1 MSPVLQADQIT
12 YGYPQGQVALNNI
25 SFSIPNKAKIAIIG
39 ANGAGKSTLLLT
51 LNGMIKPTSGM
62 VKYHGE
68 PLNYSRT
75 SLREIRR
82 RVGFVFQDPDRQ
94 IIAPTVWQDVAFGP
108 VNLGFSGEK
117 LHESVTTALHQVGLE
132 GFERRPPHMLS
143 GGEKKR
149 VAIAGILAMDPEVL
163 ILDEPTSMLDPA
175 GSEDIMDLL
184 EELHHQG
191 KTIIIST
198 HDVELAYAWAETI
211 ILMEKGEII
220 ANGTPE
226 QAFADKSLVRR
237 AKLRNPVIVDLYNE
251 LLRRGLRK
259 NAQMPRSV
267 LDMIQI
273 IECDRHGGM
282 QIHSHGC
289 GTISVIDV
297 AQADQEKIL
306 QTLQAHQINT
316 IGAMGSRAKICAR
329 QWGLT
334 PDYTYAVIDKC
345 ILHAM
350 NGRRSLIL
358 TSGGM
363 VPRVIERVREFNHEN
378 KRSIE
383 VITESGHLN
392 HSEWPP
398 ESDPYSSPESPPEHY
413 TF

>member
-1 MSPVLQADQIT
+1 MSLVLEADAVSFR
-12 YGYPQGQVALNNI
+12 YPGGQNALNNV
-25 SFSIPNKAKIAIIG
+25 SFAVRHQAKIALVG
-39 ANGAGKSTLLLT
+39 ANGAGKSTLLLMC
-51 LNGMIKPTSGM
+51 NGMLRPESGEIR
-62 VKYHGE
+62 YHGRA
-68 PLNYSRT
+68 LSYSRS
-75 SLREIRR
+75 SLREVRR

-108 VNLGFSGEK
+108 VNLGLTEK
-117 LHESVTTALHQVGLE
+117 QIQEAVSTALHQVGLE

-191 KTIIIST
+191 RTIIIST
-198 HDVELAYAWAETI
+198 HDVELAYSWADTI

-220 ANGTPE
+220 AKGTPE
-226 QAFADKSLVRR
+226 QAFADKELVRR
-237 AKLRNPVIVDLYNE
+237 ARLRTPVIVELYTE
-251 LLRRGLRK
+251 LLKRGIRECP
-259 NAQMPRSV
+259 QIPRSV
-267 LDMIQI
+267 LDMIRI

-289 GTISVIDV
+289 GKIWVVDV
-297 AQADQEKIL
+297 AVTDKGLITS
-306 QTLQAHQINT
+306 TLKTHQIKT
-316 IGAMGSRAKICAR
+316 LGAMGSRAKICAR
-329 QWGLT
+329 QWGVV

-350 NGRRSLIL
+350 NGRSSLIL

-363 VPRVIERVREFNHEN
+363 VPRVAERVQEFNLEN
-378 KRSIE
+378 NRSID
-383 VITESGHLN
+383 VITGIKEKFEIRHPDDA
-392 HSEWPP
+392 HA
-398 ESDPYSSPESPPEHY
+398 
-413 TF
+413 

>member
-1 MSPVLQADQIT
+1 MNPVLQADQIT
-12 YGYPQGQVALNNI
+12 YGYPQGQLALTNV
-25 SFSIPNKAKIAIIG
+25 SFSIPDNAKIAIIG

-51 LNGMIKPTSGM
+51 LNGMIKPTSGEIR
-62 VKYHGE
+62 YHGT
-68 PLNYSRT
+68 PLTYSRS

-108 VNLGFSGEK
+108 VNLGYSGEK
-117 LHESVTTALHQVGLE
+117 LQESVTTALHQVGLE

-184 EELHHQG
+184 EELHQLG

-220 ANGTPE
+220 ACGTPE
-226 QAFADKSLVRR
+226 QAFADKDLVRR
-237 AKLRNPVIVDLYNE
+237 ARLRNPVIVDLYNE
-251 LLRRGLRK
+251 LVRRGLRK
-259 NAQMPRSV
+259 NPVMPRSV

-273 IECDRHGGM
+273 IECDRHGGR
-282 QIHSHGC
+282 QTNCQAC

-297 AQADQEKIL
+297 AQADHEMIL
-306 QTLQAHQINT
+306 RTLQNNQINT
-316 IGAMGSRAKICAR
+316 VGAMGSRAKICAR
-329 QWGLT
+329 QWGLI

-363 VPRVIERVREFNHEN
+363 VPRVVERVRDFNREN
-378 KRSIE
+378 NRSIE
-383 VITESGHLN
+383 VITKTEHIINSNRISELESSTPLET
-392 HSEWPP
+392 S
-398 ESDPYSSPESPPEHY
+398 PEHY

>member
-1 MSPVLQADQIT
+1 MNPILEISGVSFRYLGKNNALRDIT
-12 YGYPQGQVALNNI
+12 FPI
-25 SFSIPNKAKIAIIG
+25 ESKAKIALVG
-39 ANGAGKSTLLLT
+39 ANGAGKSTLLLM
-51 LNGMIKPTSGM
+51 LNGMLRPDAGEIRF
-62 VKYHGE
+62 HGE
-68 PLNYSRT
+68 LLKYSRT
-75 SLREIRR
+75 SLRNLRQKI
-82 RVGFVFQDPDRQ
+82 GFVFQDADRQ

-108 VNLGFSGEK
+108 ANLEYSREK
-117 LHESVTTALHQVGLE
+117 IESVVLTALHQVGLE
-132 GFERRPPHMLS
+132 GFERRPPHQLS

-198 HDVELAYAWAETI
+198 HDVELAYSWADTI

-220 ANGTPE
+220 ARGTPE
-226 QAFADKSLVRR
+226 QAFADKELVRR
-237 AKLRNPVIVDLYNE
+237 ARLKMPVIVELYTE
-251 LLRRGLRK
+251 LIRRGVR
-259 NAQMPRSV
+259 NDSQMPRSI
-267 LDMIQI
+267 LDMIRI

-282 QIHSHGC
+282 QLHSHGC
-289 GTISVIDV
+289 GVITVVDV
-297 AQADQEKIL
+297 ALADQEMIKRIVEDKE
-306 QTLQAHQINT
+306 IRT

-329 QWGLT
+329 QWGVI

-363 VPRVIERVREFNHEN
+363 VPRVVERVQEFNSEN
-378 KRSIE
+378 KRTIQ
-383 VITESGHLN
+383 VITGLN
-392 HSEWPP
+392 NNLSEVLDNLV
-398 ESDPYSSPESPPEHY
+398 ST
-413 TF
+413 TFEQTH